1 MRYAKISKGEFIK
14 MRQLYESVMSN
25 ACNGLFFSEGRVF
38 GEEIADLAEENREN
52 FFEVAK
58 KELIDR
64 GWIEDINFDGDTITV
79 KGSIEVVRGEQPT
92 CHRLRGILRH
102 LFEVYRNERGY
113 CIEKKCESLGDDNC
127 VFLIEPMKQ

>member
-1 MRYAKISKGEFIK
+1 MRK
-14 MRQLYESVMSN
+14 LYESVMSN

-38 GEEIADLAEENREN
+38 GEEIAETAEEDREH

-58 KELIDR
+58 KELIER
-64 GWIEDINFDGDTITV
+64 GWIEDISFEGDTITV
-79 KGSIEVVRGEQPT
+79 KGSIEVLNGDQPT

-113 CIEKKCESLGDDNC
+113 CVEKKCESTGDDNC
-127 VFLIEPMKQ
+127 VFLIEPMTQ

>member
-14 MRQLYESVMSN
+14 MRKLYESVMSN

-38 GEEIADLAEENREN
+38 GEEIADSAEDDREN

-58 KELIDR
+58 KELIER
-64 GWIEDINFDGDTITV
+64 GWIEDISFKGDTITV
-79 KGSIEVVRGEQPT
+79 KGSIEVLNGDQPT
-92 CHRLRGILRH
+92 CHRLRGIIRH

-113 CIEKKCESLGDDNC
+113 CVEKKCESMGDDNC

>member
-1 MRYAKISKGEFIK
+1 MRYAKISKDEFMK
-14 MRQLYESVMSN
+14 MRKLYESVMSN

-38 GEEIADLAEENREN
+38 GEEIAESAEEDRDN
-52 FFEVAK
+52 FFDLAK

-64 GWIEDINFDGDTITV
+64 GWIEDISFDDNTITV
-79 KGSIEVVRGEQPT
+79 KGSIEVVESEQPT

-113 CIEKKCESLGDDNC
+113 CVEKKCESTGDDNC
-127 VFLIEPMKQ
+127 VFLIEPIK

>member
-1 MRYAKISKGEFIK
+1 MRYAKISKDEFIK
-14 MRQLYESVMSN
+14 MRKLYESVMSN

-38 GEEIADLAEENREN
+38 GEEIADTAEKDRDN
-52 FFEVAK
+52 FFDLAK

-64 GWIEDINFDGDTITV
+64 GWIEDISFDDSTITV
-79 KGSIEVVRGEQPT
+79 KGSIEVVESDQPT

-113 CIEKKCESLGDDNC
+113 CVEKKCESTGDDNC
-127 VFLIEPMKQ
+127 VFLIEPMN

>member
-1 MRYAKISKGEFIK
+1 MRK
-14 MRQLYESVMSN
+14 LYESVMSN

-38 GEEIADLAEENREN
+38 GEEIADSAEEDREN

-58 KELIDR
+58 KELIER
-64 GWIEDINFDGDTITV
+64 GWIEDISFDGDTITV
-79 KGSIEVVRGEQPT
+79 KGSIEVSNGDQPT
-92 CHRLRGILRH
+92 CHRLRGIIRH

-113 CIEKKCESLGDDNC
+113 CVEKKCESMGDGNC

>member
-1 MRYAKISKGEFIK
+1 MRYAKISKDEFIK
-14 MRQLYESVMSN
+14 MRKLYESVMSN

-38 GEEIADLAEENREN
+38 GEEIADTAEEDRDN

-64 GWIEDINFDGDTITV
+64 GWLEDITFEDNTITV
-79 KGSIEVVRGEQPT
+79 KGSIEVVESDQPT

-113 CIEKKCESLGDDNC
+113 CVEKKCESTGDDNC
-127 VFLIEPMKQ
+127 VFLIEPMK

>member
-1 MRYAKISKGEFIK
+1 MRYAKISKDEFIK
-14 MRQLYESVMSN
+14 MRKLYESVMSN

-38 GEEIADLAEENREN
+38 GEEIADTAEEDRDN

-64 GWIEDINFDGDTITV
+64 GWLEDITFEDNTITV
-79 KGSIEVVRGEQPT
+79 KGSIEVVESDQPT

-113 CIEKKCESLGDDNC
+113 CVEKKCESTGDDNKLWL
-127 VFLIEPMKQ
+127 FLRPRD